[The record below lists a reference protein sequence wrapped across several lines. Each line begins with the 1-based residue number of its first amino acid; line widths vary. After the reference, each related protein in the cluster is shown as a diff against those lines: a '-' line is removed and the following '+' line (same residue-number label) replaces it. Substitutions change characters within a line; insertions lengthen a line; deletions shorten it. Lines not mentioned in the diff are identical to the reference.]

1 MGHKYTR
8 EQILEGAV
16 ELALAEG
23 VGSLTFGRL
32 AKRMGTS
39 DRVIVYY
46 FPSKTTLVSD
56 VLVEIGN
63 QLQAVLAKAFTEP
76 AAGHRQLAK
85 AAYGVLAR
93 DDTDAI
99 FAVYFE
105 ACGLAAAGA
114 QPFGDLAAALVEGGS
129 VGCPASSAATPN
141 SGVRRPR
148 PRWSLIDGVLL
159 MRQLAGAQAA
169 DRAAKALGL
178 NEAVL
183 TEPASGSAT
192 APFGVAPRRCRLS
205 GPANDSRTNEPP
217 CTVSK
222 SIPGAIATPVSA
234 NSFAQN
240 ARESEV
246 KSEMSA

>member
-8 EQILEGAV
+8 EQMLERAV
-16 ELALAEG
+16 ELALAQG
-23 VGSLTFGRL
+23 VGALTFGRL

-63 QLQAVLAKAFTEP
+63 QLQAVLAQAFTEP
-76 AAGHRQLAK
+76 ATGHRQLAR

-114 QPFGDLAAALVEGGS
+114 QPYRDLAAALVDGW
-129 VGCPASSAATPN
+129 VGWLSGFFRGNPKQRRAEAEATLA
-141 SGVRRPR
+141 
-148 PRWSLIDGVLL
+148 LIDGVLL

-169 DRAAKALGL
+169 DRAAKALGM
-178 NEAVL
+178 V
-183 TEPASGSAT
+183 
-192 APFGVAPRRCRLS
+192 
-205 GPANDSRTNEPP
+205 
-217 CTVSK
+217 
-222 SIPGAIATPVSA
+222 
-234 NSFAQN
+234 
-240 ARESEV
+240 
-246 KSEMSA
+246 

>member
-16 ELALAEG
+16 ELALADG
-23 VGSLTFGRL
+23 VGALTFGRL

-46 FPSKTTLVSD
+46 FPSKSTLVSD

-63 QLQAVLAKAFTEP
+63 QLQAVLATAFTEP

-85 AAYGVLAR
+85 AAYRVLAR

-114 QPFGDLAAALVEGGS
+114 QPFGDLAAALVEGWVTWLSGFFR
-129 VGCPASSAATPN
+129 GNPNQRRAEAEATLA
-141 SGVRRPR
+141 
-148 PRWSLIDGVLL
+148 LIDGVLL

-169 DRAAKALGL
+169 DRAAKALGM
-178 NEAVL
+178 V
-183 TEPASGSAT
+183 
-192 APFGVAPRRCRLS
+192 
-205 GPANDSRTNEPP
+205 
-217 CTVSK
+217 
-222 SIPGAIATPVSA
+222 
-234 NSFAQN
+234 
-240 ARESEV
+240 
-246 KSEMSA
+246 

>member
-16 ELALAEG
+16 ALALAEG
-23 VGSLTFGRL
+23 IGALTFGRL
-32 AKRMGTS
+32 AKRLGTS

-76 AAGHRQLAK
+76 AADHQQLAK
-85 AAYGVLAR
+85 AAYRALAR

-114 QPFGDLAAALVEGGS
+114 QPFGDLAVALVEGWISWLSGFFR
-129 VGCPASSAATPN
+129 GNPKQRRAEAEATLA
-141 SGVRRPR
+141 
-148 PRWSLIDGVLL
+148 LIDGVLL

-169 DRAAKALGL
+169 DRAAEALGM
-178 NEAVL
+178 V
-183 TEPASGSAT
+183 
-192 APFGVAPRRCRLS
+192 
-205 GPANDSRTNEPP
+205 
-217 CTVSK
+217 
-222 SIPGAIATPVSA
+222 
-234 NSFAQN
+234 
-240 ARESEV
+240 
-246 KSEMSA
+246 

>member
-1 MGHKYTR
+1 MNVVAVFFSAVVVNELTVTPSSDFVAVTTNSKCSYYYNQGPMGHKYTR
-8 EQILEGAV
+8 EQILKGAV

-23 VGSLTFGRL
+23 VGALTFGRL

-56 VLVEIGN
+56 VLADIGN

-85 AAYGVLAR
+85 AAYCVLAR

-114 QPFGDLAAALVEGGS
+114 QPFQDLAAALVEGWVTWLSGFFR
-129 VGCPASSAATPN
+129 GNPKQRRGEAEATLA
-141 SGVRRPR
+141 
-148 PRWSLIDGVLL
+148 LIDGVLL

-169 DRAAKALGL
+169 DRAAKALGM
-178 NEAVL
+178 V
-183 TEPASGSAT
+183 
-192 APFGVAPRRCRLS
+192 
-205 GPANDSRTNEPP
+205 
-217 CTVSK
+217 
-222 SIPGAIATPVSA
+222 
-234 NSFAQN
+234 
-240 ARESEV
+240 
-246 KSEMSA
+246 

>member
-23 VGSLTFGRL
+23 VGALTFGRL

-46 FPSKTTLVSD
+46 FPSKSTLVSE

-63 QLQAVLAKAFTEP
+63 QLQAVLAKAFTQS

-85 AAYGVLAR
+85 AAYRVLAR
-93 DDTDAI
+93 ADTDAI

-114 QPFGDLAAALVEGGS
+114 QPFRDLAGALVEGWVTWLSGFF
-129 VGCPASSAATPN
+129 GGNAKQRRAEAEATLA
-141 SGVRRPR
+141 
-148 PRWSLIDGVLL
+148 LIDGVLL
-159 MRQLAGAQAA
+159 MRQLAGAQAG
-169 DRAAKALGL
+169 DRAAKALGM
-178 NEAVL
+178 A
-183 TEPASGSAT
+183 
-192 APFGVAPRRCRLS
+192 
-205 GPANDSRTNEPP
+205 
-217 CTVSK
+217 
-222 SIPGAIATPVSA
+222 
-234 NSFAQN
+234 
-240 ARESEV
+240 
-246 KSEMSA
+246 

>member
-8 EQILEGAV
+8 EHILGGAV

-39 DRVIVYY
+39 DRVVVYY
-46 FPSKTTLVSD
+46 FPSKTTLVSE

-76 AAGHRQLAK
+76 AAGHLQLAK

-105 ACGLAAAGA
+105 SCGLAAAGA
-114 QPFGDLAAALVEGGS
+114 QPFQDLAAALFEWL
-129 VGCPASSAATPN
+129 VG
-141 SGVRRPR
+141 
-148 PRWSLIDGVLL
+148 W
-159 MRQLAGAQAA
+159 
-169 DRAAKALGL
+169 
-178 NEAVL
+178 
-183 TEPASGSAT
+183 
-192 APFGVAPRRCRLS
+192 LS
-205 GPANDSRTNEPP
+205 GFFRGNPKQRRAEAEAAARRINASAVVNAQIHAWGRGKGGGVKIAKDAKGRDVGACSILSK
-217 CTVSK
+217 VSF
-222 SIPGAIATPVSA
+222 V
-234 NSFAQN
+234 Q
-240 ARESEV
+240 
-246 KSEMSA
+246 

>member
-8 EQILEGAV
+8 EQILAGAV

-32 AKRMGTS
+32 AKRLGTS

-93 DDTDAI
+93 DETDAI

-114 QPFGDLAAALVEGGS
+114 QPFGDLAAALVDGW
-129 VGCPASSAATPN
+129 VGWLSGFFRGTPKQRRAEAEATL
-141 SGVRRPR
+141 V
-148 PRWSLIDGVLL
+148 LIDGVLL
-159 MRQLAGAQAA
+159 MRQLGGAQAA

-178 NEAVL
+178 
-183 TEPASGSAT
+183 
-192 APFGVAPRRCRLS
+192 
-205 GPANDSRTNEPP
+205 
-217 CTVSK
+217 
-222 SIPGAIATPVSA
+222 
-234 NSFAQN
+234 
-240 ARESEV
+240 
-246 KSEMSA
+246 M

>member
-1 MGHKYTR
+1 MITTNSKCSRHYNQDPMGHKYTR
-8 EQILEGAV
+8 EHILGGAV

-39 DRVIVYY
+39 DRVVVYY
-46 FPSKTTLVSD
+46 FPSKTTLVSE

-105 ACGLAAAGA
+105 SCGLAAAGA
-114 QPFGDLAAALVEGGS
+114 QPFQDLAAALFEGW
-129 VGCPASSAATPN
+129 VGWLSGFFRGNPKQRRAEAEATLA
-141 SGVRRPR
+141 
-148 PRWSLIDGVLL
+148 LIDGVLL

-169 DRAAKALGL
+169 DRAAKALG
-178 NEAVL
+178 
-183 TEPASGSAT
+183 
-192 APFGVAPRRCRLS
+192 
-205 GPANDSRTNEPP
+205 
-217 CTVSK
+217 
-222 SIPGAIATPVSA
+222 
-234 NSFAQN
+234 
-240 ARESEV
+240 
-246 KSEMSA
+246 MM

>member
-16 ELALAEG
+16 ELALADG
-23 VGSLTFGRL
+23 VGALTFGRL

-46 FPSKTTLVSD
+46 FPSKSTLVSD
-56 VLVEIGN
+56 VLVQIGN
-63 QLQAVLAKAFTEP
+63 QLQTVLARAFTEP

-85 AAYGVLAR
+85 AAYRALAR

-114 QPFGDLAAALVEGGS
+114 QPFQDLAAALVEGWVTWLSGFF
-129 VGCPASSAATPN
+129 GGNPKRRRAEAEATLA
-141 SGVRRPR
+141 
-148 PRWSLIDGVLL
+148 LIDGVLL

-169 DRAAKALGL
+169 DRAAKALGM
-178 NEAVL
+178 V
-183 TEPASGSAT
+183 
-192 APFGVAPRRCRLS
+192 
-205 GPANDSRTNEPP
+205 
-217 CTVSK
+217 
-222 SIPGAIATPVSA
+222 
-234 NSFAQN
+234 
-240 ARESEV
+240 
-246 KSEMSA
+246 